1 MCKSKTGDN
10 DVDISYISCPIPL
23 SVFSERLIM
32 QMCDKMVTDGLRD
45 AGYTYIS
52 IDDCWSERERDPVS
66 GRLVADR
73 KRFPS
78 GIKALADYVGCHHVQ
93 TYVTCSKNLH
103 HSQYKPVS
111 LTV

>member
-1 MCKSKTGDN
+1 
-10 DVDISYISCPIPL
+10 
-23 SVFSERLIM
+23 M

-78 GIKALADYVGCHHVQ
+78 GIKALANYVGRHQVQ
-93 TYVTCSKNLH
+93 TCVTH
-103 HSQYKPVS
+103 DYKPVS
-111 LTV
+111 LTCVTHKYKPVSLTSTKPVSLTV